1 MIMENVR
8 ELGMSVVY
16 QAAEDYLKLLKKKA
30 KITAEIANTVN
41 PTKFQTKKLDKI
53 NKSIKQLI
61 NDLRGA
67 WCNELSNGLAALLAD
82 ELEKNPDA
90 VAARIRKNAEDARK
104 QELARKRAD
113 DALYADLLMEQ
124 REQM

>member
-1 MIMENVR
+1 MENVR

-30 KITAEIANTVN
+30 KITAEIANTAN

-61 NDLRGA
+61 NDLRGT
-67 WCNELSNGLAALLAD
+67 WCNELSNGLAVLLAD
-82 ELEKNPDA
+82 ELEKNPEA
-90 VAARIRKNAEDARK
+90 VAARIRKNTEDARK
-104 QELARKRAD
+104 QELAKKHAD